1 MPYFVLFSQQK
12 LRRCDMTIA
21 ILYEHANFEGEFF
34 ILKSDD
40 TNLADNSW
48 DNRISSMIVFDG
60 DLKVYKDADY
70 GGESK
75 HFPEGK
81 HYWVGSFLDNEVSS
95 IDLWA

>member
-1 MPYFVLFSQQK
+1 
-12 LRRCDMTIA
+12 MTIA

-40 TNLADNSW
+40 ANLADNSW

-60 DLKVYKDADY
+60 DLNAYKDTDY